1 MNILITGASQ
11 GLGDAFARGLG
22 RLGDSLWLV
31 SRNLPPSLQLEDGV
45 MRHWLEADLS
55 GAGVHAQLAASLPP
69 VLDAVIHNAGI
80 WESTAFSSRYNF
92 EQISE
97 TETRAVLEVNLIAPI
112 LLTQA
117 LLPKLRGSS
126 NPKIV
131 LIGSINGL
139 ENASMPEVAYSASKF
154 GLRGVA
160 HALREHLRSE
170 QIGVTVLNPGS
181 IAWDENLER
190 EDLILPADIVR
201 LVRAVL
207 ETSRRTVVKEID
219 LPAMQD
225 GQV

>member
-1 MNILITGASQ
+1 MKILITGASR
-11 GLGDAFARGLG
+11 GLGDAFSRGLG
-22 RLGDSLWLV
+22 RLGDTLWLV
-31 SRNLPPSLQLEDGV
+31 SRNRPASLQLKDGV
-45 MRHWLEADLS
+45 TRYWVEADL
-55 GAGVHAQLAASLPP
+55 ASLGIQQRIANK
-69 VLDAVIHNAGI
+69 LDADLDVVIHNAGI
-80 WESTAFSSRYNF
+80 WESTAFSSNYQF

-97 TETRAVLEVNLIAPI
+97 AETRAVLEVNLIAPI

-117 LLPKLRGSS
+117 LLPKLRASS

-139 ENASMPEVAYSASKF
+139 ENTAMPEVAYSASKF
-154 GLRGVA
+154 GLRGMA

-170 QIGVTVLNPGS
+170 KIGVTVLNPGS
-181 IAWDENLER
+181 IAWEGKLDR

-219 LPAMQD
+219 LPAMLD
-225 GQV
+225 PQV

>member
-1 MNILITGASQ
+1 MNILITGASR
-11 GLGDAFARGLG
+11 GLGDAFSRGLG
-22 RLGDSLWLV
+22 RAGDTLWLV
-31 SRNLPPSLQLEDGV
+31 SRHTCPSFKLEDDV
-45 MRHWLEADLS
+45 TRHWIEADLS
-55 GAGVHAQLAASLPP
+55 SAGVHQLIAASLPP
-69 VLDAVIHNAGI
+69 VLDVVIHNAGI

-181 IAWDENLER
+181 IAWDGNLER

>member
-1 MNILITGASQ
+1 MNILITGASR
-11 GLGDAFARGLG
+11 GLGDALSRGLG
-22 RLGDSLWLV
+22 RAGDSLWLV
-31 SRNLPPSLQLEDGV
+31 SRSPCPSLSLADGV

-181 IAWDENLER
+181 IAWDGNLER

>member
-1 MNILITGASQ
+1 MNILITGASR
-11 GLGDAFARGLG
+11 GLGDAFSRGLG
-22 RLGDSLWLV
+22 RAGDSLWLV
-31 SRNLPPSLQLEDGV
+31 SRHTCPSFKLADDV
-45 MRHWLEADLS
+45 TRHWIEADLS
-55 GAGVHAQLAASLPP
+55 SAGVHQLIAASLPP
-69 VLDAVIHNAGI
+69 VLDVVIHNAGI